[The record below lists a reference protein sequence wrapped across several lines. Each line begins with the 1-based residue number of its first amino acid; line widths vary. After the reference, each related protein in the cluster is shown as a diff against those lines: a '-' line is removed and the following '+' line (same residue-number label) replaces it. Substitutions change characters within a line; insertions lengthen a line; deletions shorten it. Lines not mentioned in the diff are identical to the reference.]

1 MNMGFRWYG
10 EDDDAITLSHI
21 KQIPGV
27 SGIIW
32 ALHNKSPGE
41 VWEPQEIQVEKKK
54 IEQHGFRI
62 DVVES
67 VNVHEDIKLGLDS
80 RDHYIANYIET
91 IRNLAEAGV
100 KVICYNFM
108 PVFDWIRTEL
118 KKNMDDGSTTMFYEK
133 ERVENS
139 SPAELVQRMT
149 ADPDMIMSGWEP
161 ERLKQLKKVMEA
173 YAGVSKEDLRENLRY
188 FLEKVLP
195 VCEETGVK
203 LAIHPDDPPWSVFSL
218 PRIISTQEDLRT
230 FMQLIPNEHSG
241 ITYCTGS
248 LGAREDNDLLEI
260 LDEFKDRIYF
270 AHIRNIKRYENG
282 DFIETSHLEKDGSL
296 PITEIMKK
304 LFEMRFEGYIRPDH
318 GRLLWKEDGRP
329 GYGLYD
335 RALGIMYLN
344 GIWDANEERSIT

>member
-10 EDDDAITLSHI
+10 ENDDNITLSHI

-27 SGIIW
+27 SGIVW
-32 ALHNKSPGE
+32 ALHNKSPGDL
-41 VWEPQEIQVEKKK
+41 WGPQEIQAEKEK
-54 IEQHGFRI
+54 IEKHGFRI

-67 VNVHEDIKLGLDS
+67 VNVHEDIKLGIAS
-80 RDHYIANYIET
+80 REEYIENYIET
-91 IRNLAEAGV
+91 IRNLARAGV
-100 KVICYNFM
+100 KVVCYNFM

-118 KKNMDDGSTTMFYEK
+118 KKTMEDGSKTMFYEK
-133 ERVENS
+133 KQVDTI
-139 SPAELVQRMT
+139 SPDELVQRMT
-149 ADPDMIMSGWEP
+149 ADSEMMMSGWEP
-161 ERLKQLKKVMEA
+161 ERLKQLKELIDA
-173 YAGVSKEDLRENLRY
+173 YSDVTKEHLRGNLRY

-203 LAIHPDDPPWSVFSL
+203 LAIHPDDPPWPVFGL
-218 PRIISTQEDLRT
+218 PRIISTQQDLRV
-230 FMQLIPNEHSG
+230 FLKLVPSEQSG

-248 LGAREDNDLLEI
+248 LGAREDNDLLDI
-260 LDEFKDRIYF
+260 LHEFKEKIFF

-304 LFEMRFEGYIRPDH
+304 LYDIRFQGYIRPDH

-344 GIWDANEERSIT
+344 GIWDAYKGRSFT